1 MLDCIKN
8 KKKVLFLILKTWAND
23 SGGIFDFSNKSV
35 STFIA
40 YLLNSNYVVR
50 TKYNTYQ
57 NIQQHADIDT
67 ENGDDLLFY
76 ANNAK
81 EDTFILVNP
90 LPLNLKPNEDNFTYI
105 NNKIWYIL
113 NSEGIENM
121 PNGNEDYYLN
131 ENDIIK
137 LGKIKYIVQKIHILQ
152 NDNINNN
159 EAAPPKPAF
168 EIYNIS
174 NTNKNTKSIFNLI
187 YQVQLYKNYHDINE
201 KIQDDKIQDDK
212 NKDEKEIICDYCK
225 NKNIMSEEDDGDN
238 FLISICKCN
247 NLYYHYKC
255 LKNYFRQLMEIGEP
269 DKKSFVKSYIFK
281 NFECSYCKTPYP
293 TKFKLAKM
301 NKTFFLVDIFLPED
315 SNYLYLES
323 IDYKVND
330 INYKS
335 FHIVKLTKENKI
347 IRIGRQDDNDI
358 VDRDISMS
366 RYHAILNFDEET
378 GKICIKNIS
387 QKFGTLVLVKNPI
400 NVLNKKIFLQV
411 GRTYIEASLLDRE
424 EYEKKMKEKEE
435 SKVNDEKKD
444 KPDK

>member
-8 KKKVLFLILKTWAND
+8 KNKILFLILKTWVND
-23 SGGIFDFSNKSV
+23 SSGIYDYSNKSV
-35 STFIA
+35 SIFNA

-50 TKYNTYQ
+50 TKYNVYQ

-90 LPLNLKPNEDNFTYI
+90 LPVNLKPNEDNFTYI
-105 NNKIWYIL
+105 NNKLWYIL
-113 NSEGIENM
+113 NSEGLENM

-152 NDNINNN
+152 NNNINND

-174 NTNKNTKSIFNLI
+174 NTNKNTKSTFNLI
-187 YQVQLYKNYHDINE
+187 YQVKFFKNYFDINE
-201 KIQDDKIQDDK
+201 KIQDDINNEDK
-212 NKDEKEIICDYCK
+212 NEIICEYCK
-225 NKNIMSEEDDGDN
+225 NKYIKSDEDDGEN

-247 NLYYHYKC
+247 ILYHFKC
-255 LKNYFRQLMEIGEP
+255 LKHYFKLLMEIGEP
-269 DKKSFVKSYIFK
+269 DKQSFVKSYIFK
-281 NFECSYCKTPYP
+281 NFECSNCKSPYP
-293 TKFKLAKM
+293 TKFKLPKM
-301 NKTFFLVDIFLPED
+301 DKTFFLVDIFLPED

-400 NVLNKKIFLQV
+400 NVLNKKIYLQA

-424 EYEKKMKEKEE
+424 EYEKKMKEKKE

-444 KPDK
+444 NPDK